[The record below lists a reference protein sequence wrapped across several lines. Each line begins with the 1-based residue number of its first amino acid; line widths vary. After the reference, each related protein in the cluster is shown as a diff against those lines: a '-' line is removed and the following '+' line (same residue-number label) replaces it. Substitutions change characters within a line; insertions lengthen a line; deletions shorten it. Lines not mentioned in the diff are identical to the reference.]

1 MQLITSTD
9 ATYDEDRSLFNS
21 MIDKRPAVIAK
32 CATARD
38 VGEALELAARERHDV
53 AVRAGGHSVAGM
65 SSKRHLA
72 SLYAK
77 INVP

>member
-9 ATYDEDRSLFNS
+9 ATFDDERSLFNS

-38 VGEALELAARERHDV
+38 VVEALELAARERFHDV

-65 SSKRHLA
+65 SSNDGGIVIDVR
-72 SLYAK
+72 
-77 INVP
+77 P